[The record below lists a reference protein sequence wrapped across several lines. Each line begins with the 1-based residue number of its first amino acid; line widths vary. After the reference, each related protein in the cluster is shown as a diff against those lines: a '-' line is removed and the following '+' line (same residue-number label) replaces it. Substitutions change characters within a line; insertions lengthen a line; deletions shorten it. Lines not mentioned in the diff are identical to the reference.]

1 VVGAAAVFIVCQRS
15 PAPVRDQGESNL
27 VLWPIFLP
35 FSPSLL
41 SFHLH
46 PCTDPPLTDLMYHY
60 FSVVGCFRSKGGCQL
75 TRCFRGRGGCQI
87 ELQSSWCVP
96 GTDSFLWCFWSQISE
111 CLLISFPLKHYRWM
125 WRFWTKPWRHLLLH
139 WHLFCFSF

>member
-46 PCTDPPLTDLMYHY
+46 PCTDPPLDRSRVPLF
-60 FSVVGCFRSKGGCQL
+60 FS
-75 TRCFRGRGGCQI
+75 
-87 ELQSSWCVP
+87 
-96 GTDSFLWCFWSQISE
+96 
-111 CLLISFPLKHYRWM
+111 RWM
-125 WRFWTKPWRHLLLH
+125 LQKQRWVPVDSMLQRQRWMPNWTT
-139 WHLFCFSF
+139 LFLMCSWYG